1 MDKPSRVPVAC
12 VGTCVCSVTSVVSDC
27 FPALRVKPYLGFQ
40 LVLPQPVALRGLYS
54 EPQRMHFSFVV
65 WNVAPT
71 PFWMHLSPV
80 LSCFKVKSPACLQV
94 SLASE
99 RDFQL
104 DRCEHRP
111 CWSASLC
118 PNGAELPAC
127 EVWRAALVGDSPGAP
142 LCPPSSWSPDSPTA
156 PLAISSEELDSLSRV
171 LLSAS
176 LCGADGHSCRAPFC
190 TLP

>member
-1 MDKPSRVPVAC
+1 M
-12 VGTCVCSVTSVVSDC
+12 
-27 FPALRVKPYLGFQ
+27 
-40 LVLPQPVALRGLYS
+40 LPQPAALRGLYS

-71 PFWMHLSPV
+71 PFWTHLSPV
-80 LSCFKVKSPACLQV
+80 FSCFKVKSPACLQV

-99 RDFQL
+99 LGFRL
-104 DRCEHRP
+104 DRCKHRP
-111 CWSASLC
+111 RRSASLC
-118 PNGAELPAC
+118 PNGAELAAR
-127 EVWRAALVGDSPGAP
+127 EVRRAALVGDGPGAP
-142 LCPPSSWSPDSPTA
+142 LCPPLSCSADKPTA